1 MGKDLTEITPSFSLC
16 KLVKI
21 KWGDNLNNENR
32 EQFLRLN
39 ETTWSH
45 ISSWCDSP
53 KNDIITTSSTFTRI
67 EILQIST
74 TSENSISVDVY
85 FSCLV
90 VRSLFFVVLFLPLRE
105 VLLWVCVWVSSVCGI
120 RLEDQL
126 FKPGQLWNMLWK
138 CLSWED
144 ISVLHQ
150 NNQLMTLFLF
160 L

>member
-1 MGKDLTEITPSFSLC
+1 MIIHATRIENIFKN
-16 KLVKI
+16 
-21 KWGDNLNNENR
+21 KWNYLK
-32 EQFLRLN
+32 
-39 ETTWSH
+39 
-45 ISSWCDSP
+45 SWFFTIWFT
-53 KNDIITTSSTFTRI
+53 KNDIINHNQVLPTNKIT
-67 EILQIST
+67 EILT

-150 NNQLMTLFLF
+150 NNQLMTLFLLF
-160 L
+160 